1 MQSYP
6 KILFLT
12 FFLILFTSNFIYL
25 LVLQMIFLITSLLI
39 ALTVKD
45 LSVVLS
51 FVGATGSTTVSYI
64 LPGVFYYKM
73 FKNEGPKWKRDLSLI
88 QFLTGLVIVPV
99 CLSFIFL

>member
-6 KILFLT
+6 NILFLT
-12 FFLILFTSNFIYL
+12 MFLLLFTSNFFAFF
-25 LVLQMIFLITSLLI
+25 LQMIFLITSLLI